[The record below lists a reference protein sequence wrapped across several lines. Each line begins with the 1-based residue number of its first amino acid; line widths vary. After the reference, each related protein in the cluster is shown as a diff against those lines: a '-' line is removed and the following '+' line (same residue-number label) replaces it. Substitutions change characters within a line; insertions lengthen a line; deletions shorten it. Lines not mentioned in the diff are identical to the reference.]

1 MTRVRVARQND
12 INTWAS
18 REFQSSQINCFPR
31 TSRSVFRVAASRFCP
46 TSATRLSSSSVLS
59 FLCSHRTLHLLLLI
73 LDWAC
78 TGDQV
83 SERRKCSAVLR
94 SVRLMVSLLPS
105 CLFPSH
111 YFYYEPGLL
120 VLDTEPGWEGLRF
133 LRGVSCYPI
142 FRHDDIIHSAREALE
157 IGQEGCLDPCPGSR
171 QCWLSSSC
179 ECKL

>member
-83 SERRKCSAVLR
+83 SERRKCSAELQ
-94 SVRLMVSLLPS
+94 SVRLIFQAAVS
-105 CLFPSH
+105 
-111 YFYYEPGLL
+111 
-120 VLDTEPGWEGLRF
+120 RF
-133 LRGVSCYPI
+133 
-142 FRHDDIIHSAREALE
+142 FATSATSAT
-157 IGQEGCLDPCPGSR
+157 
-171 QCWLSSSC
+171 WLSSSSVLSFLC
-179 ECKL
+179 SHRTLHLLLLILDWACTRDQVFKRRKCSV